1 MEDQN
6 VKTSNQDEIVCSNCG
21 AKLTFAPGTDSLK
34 CEFCGT
40 MNFIEVDENKKQEAQ
55 TEIDYHSFVN
65 QQSDLAPKIEILVI
79 KCDACGAQ
87 TTFDPNVI
95 SGSCDFCGN
104 PLTSKEGHKT
114 SVIEPKG
121 MLPFK
126 IKDKEGVDLYRKWL
140 RKLWFAPNKL
150 KTTARQTEKL
160 AGIYI
165 PYWTFD
171 SRTSTKYTGERGDNY
186 QTTESYTENGE
197 KKTRTVT
204 KTRWSSVR
212 GTVTRPFDD
221 VLVPASHSL
230 PVKYMDKLE
239 PWDLNNLVP
248 YDTKYLSG
256 FKSESYQKGLE
267 DGFQTARDKMTEVI
281 REDVRRDIGG
291 DKQTI
296 HSMNTDFASV
306 TFKHILLPI
315 WISAYRYNA
324 KVYRFMINGRTG
336 EVQGERPY
344 SWIKITLTALLTI
357 AVIAGVY
364 FLIKK
369 YGN

>member
-1 MEDQN
+1 MEEHP
-6 VKTSNQDEIVCSNCG
+6 TTSSNQDEIICSNCG
-21 AKLTFAPGTDSLK
+21 AKLTFAPGTDSLQ

-40 MNFIEVDENKKQEAQ
+40 VNEIAVDEEQRVEAHQ
-55 TEIDYHSFVN
+55 EIDYQKFIS
-65 QQSDLAPKIEILVI
+65 QQSDTTPKVEVLVL
-79 KCDACGAQ
+79 KCDGCGAQ

-95 SGSCDFCGN
+95 SGSCDFCGS
-104 PLTSKEGHKT
+104 PLTSKEGHKA
-114 SVIEPKG
+114 SLIEPKG
-121 MLPFK
+121 MLTFK
-126 IKDKEGVDLYRKWL
+126 VQDKEGVDLYKTWL

-150 KTTARQTEKL
+150 KSYARQTEKL

-171 SRTSTKYTGERGDNY
+171 SRTTTRYTGERGDNY
-186 QTTESYTENGE
+186 QETERYTENGE
-197 KKTRTVT
+197 QKTRTVT
-204 KTRWSSVR
+204 KTRWRSAR
-212 GTVTRPFDD
+212 GTVYRNFDD

-230 PVKYMDKLE
+230 PVKYVDKLE

-267 DGFQTARDKMTEVI
+267 EGFTTAQGKMENVI
-281 REDVRRDIGG
+281 RQDVRRDIGG
-291 DKQTI
+291 DHQRI
-296 HSMNTDFASV
+296 HTMNTDFSDI

-315 WISAYRYNA
+315 WISAYRYNE

-344 SWIKITLTALLTI
+344 SWIKITLAVLL
-357 AVIAGVY
+357 VIAIVIAAY
-364 FLIKK
+364 YLIDK
-369 YGN
+369 YGG

>member
-1 MEDQN
+1 MEDQP
-6 VKTSNQDEIVCSNCG
+6 TTSSNQDEIACSNCG

-40 MNFIEVDENKKQEAQ
+40 INEIEVDEEKVADAHQ
-55 TEIDYHSFVN
+55 EIDYHAFLN
-65 QQSDLAPKIEILVI
+65 QQTDIAPKVEILVL
-79 KCDACGAQ
+79 KCDTCGAQ
-87 TTFDPNVI
+87 TTFDPNVV
-95 SGSCDFCGN
+95 SGSCDFCGS

-126 IKDKEGVDLYRKWL
+126 IESKEGVDLYKTWL
-140 RKLWFAPNKL
+140 RKLWWAPNKL
-150 KTTARQTEKL
+150 KSYARQTEKL

-165 PYWTFD
+165 PYWTYD
-171 SRTSTKYTGERGDNY
+171 ARTTTDYRGERGEDY
-186 QTTESYTENGE
+186 QETETYTENGE
-197 KKTRTVT
+197 EKTRTVT
-204 KTRWSSVR
+204 KTEWYSAR
-212 GTVTRPFDD
+212 GTVYRTFDD
-221 VLVPASHSL
+221 VLVPASQSL
-230 PVKYMDKLE
+230 PIKYVDRLE

-267 DGFQTARDKMTEVI
+267 EGFSTAQGKMEPII

-291 DKQTI
+291 DKQRI
-296 HSMNTDFASV
+296 HNMDTDYDDV

-315 WISAYRYNA
+315 WISAYRYNE

-344 SWIKITLTALLTI
+344 SWIKITLAILAAIAIGFTA
-357 AVIAGVY
+357 Y
-364 FLIKK
+364 YLIDK
-369 YGN
+369 YGG